1 MTERTQNSKISGNA
15 STSPDALAR
24 HRPRRV
30 FRDGYAFRKTVTG
43 SRLYIFTQRRLQV
56 IAFEAGTVRQWL
68 VRTNGAFHGSRR
80 HISLDTIGRA
90 AIQAS
95 QDTNG
100 QLLLFPLYASTA
112 ACRDFVASIPPGIFD
127 RARNYPEPMH
137 FRMLGFFARCG
148 KAASELHDGGAH
160 GLCAALAAIDRFNPT
175 RNPTRTMKSWV
186 WQPQHVVLGKLG
198 WPDTRSAARLMRK
211 LPAESS
217 NFWVLHALRHVSHD
231 TRTAQRLSHLRRI
244 SDFVAWS
251 VSRPAEIVDRL
262 AWSLVE
268 ESSALGSPASLQ
280 AIGQFR
286 SLLRMEAELTCWG
299 SKIPTP
305 RRLRSL
311 LQLDR
316 TYQSVSSLHERGLS
330 VESDRVRFPE
340 PPLPDQPGLV
350 AWIRCGAALREEGAA
365 MQHCALSY
373 LREAA
378 SGDIAI
384 ASIVHGTER
393 ATLGIRRRDGD
404 RWLVAELKGVR
415 NAPPSLELRAAFA
428 AWLGRMPIRIS
439 NAQSRIEQDEG

>member
-1 MTERTQNSKISGNA
+1 MTERTLKTKTSG
-15 STSPDALAR
+15 TVSPDALTGD
-24 HRPRRV
+24 RPRRV
-30 FRDGYAFRKTVTG
+30 FRDGYAFRKTATG
-43 SRLYIFTQRRLQV
+43 SRLYIFAQRRLQV
-56 IAFEAGTVRQWL
+56 IAVEAGTVRQWL
-68 VRTNGAFHGSRR
+68 VSPNGAFHGSRR

-112 ACRDFVASIPPGIFD
+112 ACRDFVASLPKGILD
-127 RARNYPEPMH
+127 RARNYPEPLH
-137 FRMLGFFARCG
+137 FRMLGFFVRCG

-160 GLCAALAAIDRFNPT
+160 GLCAALAAIDRFSST
-175 RNPTRTMKSWV
+175 RNPTRTMKNWV

-211 LPAESS
+211 LPAESA
-217 NFWVLHALRHVSHD
+217 NFWVLHAMRQVSHE
-231 TRTAQRLSHLRRI
+231 TPTAQRLSHLRRI

-251 VSRPAEIVDRL
+251 VSRPSELVDRL
-262 AWSLVE
+262 AWPLVD
-268 ESSALGSPASLQ
+268 ESSTLDSTASLQ

-286 SLLRMEAELTCWG
+286 SLLRMEAELTRWG
-299 SKIPTP
+299 GKIPTP
-305 RRLRSL
+305 RRLHSL

-340 PPLPDQPGLV
+340 PPLPDQSGLV
-350 AWIRCGAALREEGAA
+350 TWIRCGAALREEGAA
-365 MQHCALSY
+365 MHHCALSY

-393 ATLGIRRRDGD
+393 ATLRIRRRDD
-404 RWLVAELKGVR
+404 SRWLIAELKGV
-415 NAPPSLELRAAFA
+415 
-428 AWLGRMPIRIS
+428 S
-439 NAQSRIEQDEG
+439 NATPSQELHQALAEWLRRMSDSSTEAEPGNSADER